1 MDRWSTGEANCG
13 VQVIYDVAVVGAGPA
28 GSYLSYLLARDGY
41 AVALLDKAEFP
52 RDKVCGGGISNKAL
66 ELLGFDVSPA
76 VERRIVGAYLT
87 YQNRDTILRDLDGR
101 SGVTVTRTSFDDCL
115 LQRAVS
121 QGARFFPGHRFLSVS
136 TNGAITHIQT
146 SRGRVR
152 ARYLAGA
159 DGVFSQVRA
168 AAFGRS
174 LVRYA
179 PVLEALVSVKPEVID
194 RFNNRILL
202 DFGGIARGYG
212 WIFPKHDHLNV
223 GVFSIYGSRD
233 LRSDLHSFMQRYDA
247 LRSYTKTVYRG
258 SAIPVANSRGVYQY
272 KQVLLV
278 GDAAGFAESF
288 YGEGIYF
295 ALKSAALAHRA
306 LTTQADGGAEEQ
318 YARLV
323 ASELAPDLKYSR
335 LNARLFFPRQKFGF
349 YHMVRSVYVNEY
361 FAELIGGGVSHK
373 ECFYKTIATSPY
385 WFWSRR
391 YPYVAERF

>member
-1 MDRWSTGEANCG
+1 
-13 VQVIYDVAVVGAGPA
+13 VIYDVAVVGAGPA

-52 RDKVCGGGISNKAL
+52 RDKVCGGGISSKAL
-66 ELLGFDVSPA
+66 ELLGFDISPA
-76 VERRIVGAYLT
+76 VERRIIGAYLT
-87 YQNRDTILRDLDGR
+87 YQNRDTIVRDLTGQ
-101 SGVTVTRTSFDDCL
+101 SGVTVTRKSFDDYL
-115 LQRAVS
+115 LQTAVS
-121 QGARFFPGHRFLSVS
+121 QGARFFPSQRFLSVS
-136 TNGAITHIQT
+136 AHGEITRIQT
-146 SRGRVR
+146 SRGRVQ

-168 AAFGRS
+168 AVFGKS

-179 PVLEALVSVKPEVID
+179 PALEAMVSVDPEVID
-194 RFNNRILL
+194 RFKNRILL

-212 WIFPKHDHLNV
+212 WIFPKRDHLNV

-233 LRSDLHSFMQRYDA
+233 LCAELHTFMQRYDA
-247 LRSYTKTVYRG
+247 LRSYARIEYKG
-258 SAIPVANSRGVYQY
+258 SAIPIANSRGIYQC

-306 LTTQADGGAEEQ
+306 LTTSADGQPGEE

-323 ASELAPDLKYSR
+323 ASELAPELKYSR

-349 YHMVRSVYVNEY
+349 YHMVRSVQVNEH
-361 FAELIGGGVSHK
+361 FAELIGGRISHK
-373 ECFYKTIATSPY
+373 ECFYKTVATSPY